1 MQEFI
6 SSINSEGQ
14 VTVPM
19 QVRNHLRLK
28 MNDEIAF
35 VIDDNGIVRI
45 QAYRYQEISS
55 LQGAAGSL
63 KQQLTWERI
72 QQIAQE
78 DRFDTKDEG

>member
-28 MNDEIAF
+28 MNDEVAF
-35 VIDDNGIVRI
+35 VIDDNGVVRP
-45 QAYRYQEISS
+45 STS
-55 LQGAAGSL
+55 LS
-63 KQQLTWERI
+63 E
-72 QQIAQE
+72 
-78 DRFDTKDEG
+78 

>member
-14 VTVPM
+14 VIIPM
-19 QVRNHLRLK
+19 QVLNHLRLK
-28 MNDEIAF
+28 MNDEVAF
-35 VIDDNGIVRI
+35 MIDDNGIVRI
-45 QAYRYQEISS
+45 QAHRYPEISS
-55 LQGAAGSL
+55 LRGAAGSL

>member
-14 VTVPM
+14 VIIPM
-19 QVRNHLRLK
+19 QVLNHLRLK
-28 MNDEIAF
+28 MNDEVAF
-35 VIDDNGIVRI
+35 VIDDNGVVHI
-45 QAYRYQEISS
+45 QAHRYPGINS
-55 LQGAAGSL
+55 LQGTAGRL
-63 KQQLTWERI
+63 KQQLTWQEM